1 MNKEIRLIIREAED
15 FPSLPGIT
23 LKIFQMASDPDI
35 SIQSIS
41 KVISSDAAI
50 VARIMKVV
58 NSAFYGFQKKITN
71 IQHAVSILG
80 INAIRNVSLTLSLID
95 IFPQNQSSQYK
106 DLFRWS
112 LCSGITADLI
122 AAFVGMANRSETFLA
137 ALLLNIGQY
146 IFLRYLGDRYTKIQ
160 REAEKRGLHLTIL
173 EREVMGIDNLEA
185 GMLVAERWNLPEPV
199 LLALKYGE
207 NLNKAYEQDF
217 DKPKLNLIET
227 AYLAGLVAEVYN
239 NCNKAVNIE
248 TFKFNF
254 SKIFQN
260 DISTAEDIL
269 SSIPHLIE
277 DLGSS
282 YDISIGNIPSYEQ
295 LLKLSSEELIQSRKK
310 YEQTYFEYRLMRKEV
325 LKKNQKINEINL
337 ELLKAKK
344 AVQNMRERSSK
355 VVREEI

>member
-15 FPSLPGIT
+15 FPSLPSIT
-23 LKIFQMASDPDI
+23 LKIFQMASDPDV
-35 SIQSIS
+35 SIQAIS

-95 IFPQNQSSQYK
+95 VFPQKQSTEFK

-112 LCSGITADLI
+112 LCSGVTADLI
-122 AAFVGMANRSETFLA
+122 AAFVGMTNRSEAFLG

-146 IFLRYLGDRYTKIQ
+146 IFLRYLGERYSRIK
-160 REAEKRGLHLTIL
+160 REAGQRGMRLSII
-173 EREVMGIDNLEA
+173 EREVMGIDHLEA

-199 LLALKYGE
+199 LLALKYGDDIT
-207 NLNKAYEQDF
+207 KAYEQDF
-217 DKPKLNLIET
+217 EKPTLNLIET

-239 NCNKAVNIE
+239 NCNKAMNIE

-254 SKIFQN
+254 SKIFQI
-260 DISTAEDIL
+260 DVSTAEDIL

-277 DLGSS
+277 DLGTS
-282 YDISIGNIPSYEQ
+282 YKIDIGKIPSYEQ
-295 LLKLSSEELIQSRKK
+295 LLQQSSEELILSKKK
-310 YEQTYFEYRLMRKEV
+310 YEQTYLEYRLMRKEV
-325 LKKNQKINEINL
+325 LKKNQKINEVKL

-344 AVQNMRERSSK
+344 VIQNLQQKSARA
-355 VVREEI
+355 IH